1 MYLYYYLFSII
12 SYLSTAYSTS
22 TDKSEDLPMTPMMQ
36 QYFEIKNQYRDYIL
50 FYRLGDFYEMFF
62 EDAQLVS
69 AELELTLTGRDCGE
83 DERAPMCGVPYH
95 SSETYIGR
103 LIEKGYKVAICEQ
116 VEDPKSAKNLV
127 KREVIRIVTPGT
139 LIETELL
146 SDKTN
151 NYLSTIYQ
159 DGDIIGICFA
169 DISTAFITATAFR
182 DRTSEDSI
190 VNELSTYAP
199 REVIT
204 NTTAKALP
212 KVADHVK
219 NKLEA
224 IFSES
229 ATNYFDIDACITR
242 TEEQFGL
249 DSVSGKPRA
258 AVIAVGAALKYISDT
273 QMKDIAYLRELNFY
287 ESSQFLEM
295 DLSTRRNLELTET
308 MLTKDK
314 RGSLLWVLDK
324 TNTSMGARLLKQ
336 WIEHPLTNV
345 SEILSR
351 QQAVTELSE
360 NFMLR
365 EELRDKLSPVLDLER
380 LITKVTY
387 QTAGARDLRAIGQTA
402 AVIPELR
409 AMISDMKSGA
419 LGELYEE
426 LDELTD
432 VCAIIDAAIEE
443 NPPFV
448 VREGGIIRTGYCE
461 DVDNLR
467 YIMQNGK
474 DWIKTAEAAEREKT
488 GIKGLKIGYNRV
500 FGYYIE
506 APRSAAGLVPD
517 TYVRKQ
523 TLSDKERYITDELK
537 DMEATILGADDKLKA
552 LEYDLFVEVRNAV
565 DKESVRIRRTAQAL
579 AKLDVFLSLADCAV
593 QNSYVCPTVDASDV
607 IDIRNGRHPVVEK
620 FVEDAYFVPNDTM
633 LDTDNNCLMLI
644 PGPKMAGKSPYMRQT
659 ALIILMAQIGS
670 FVPATSARIGIVDK
684 LFTRVG
690 ASDDLASGQSTFML
704 EMREVAYIL
713 ANATRRSFIVY
724 DEIGRGTSTY
734 DGMSIARAVAEYTV
748 GRKIGAKTMF
758 ATHYHELTALEGE
771 LKGVVN
777 YNIAAKKRGDDVT
790 FLRKIVPGPTD
801 DSYGIEVARLA
812 GVPGEI
818 TRRAKEILAELE
830 GKKNTV
836 TPKKQKK
843 AEPEPVLMN
852 MSMFDAA
859 ADEITDRLKKT
870 DINTLTPIEALNLIY
885 ELKKML

>member
-1 MYLYYYLFSII
+1 
-12 SYLSTAYSTS
+12 
-22 TDKSEDLPMTPMMQ
+22 MTPMMQ
-36 QYFEIKNQYRDYIL
+36 QYFEIKNQYRDFIL

-146 SDKTN
+146 SDKSN
-151 NYLSTIYQ
+151 NYLSTIYH
-159 DGDIIGICFA
+159 DGDTIGICFA
-169 DISTAFITATAFR
+169 DISTAFITATSFR
-182 DRTSEDSI
+182 DRTSEDSV

-204 NTTAKALP
+204 NTTAKAMP

-224 IFSES
+224 IFTES
-229 ATNYFDIDACITR
+229 ATNFFDIDDCITR
-242 TEEQFGL
+242 TEEQFGT
-249 DSVSGKPRA
+249 DTTAGHPRA
-258 AVIAVGAALKYISDT
+258 AVIAVGAALKYIRDT
-273 QMKDIAYLRELNFY
+273 QMKDISYLRELSFY

-295 DLSTRRNLELTET
+295 DLSTRRNLELCET

-324 TNTSMGARLLKQ
+324 TNTSMGARLLRQ

-345 SEILSR
+345 SAILSR
-351 QQAVTELSE
+351 QQAVTELTD

-365 EELRDKLSPVLDLER
+365 EELREMLSPVLDLER

-402 AVIPELR
+402 AVIPSIR
-409 AMISDMKSGA
+409 ALIADMKSGA
-419 LGELYEE
+419 LAELYEE
-426 LDELTD
+426 LDELAD
-432 VCAIIDAAIEE
+432 VCAVIDSAIEE

-448 VREGGIIRTGYCE
+448 VREGGIIRPGYCE

-474 DWIKTAEAAEREKT
+474 EWIKTAEAAEREKT

-506 APRSAAGLVPD
+506 APRSAANLVPD

-565 DKESVRIRRTAQAL
+565 DHESVRIRRTAQAL

-607 IDIRNGRHPVVEK
+607 IDIKNGRHPVVEK
-620 FVEDAYFVPNDTM
+620 FVEDSYFVPNDTT
-633 LDTDNNCLMLI
+633 LDTADNCLMLI
-644 PGPKMAGKSPYMRQT
+644 TGPNMAGKSTYMRQT

-713 ANATRRSFIVY
+713 NNATSRSFIVY

-771 LKGVVN
+771 IRGVVN

-830 GKKNTV
+830 GKKTAV

-843 AEPEPVLMN
+843 AAEPEPELMN
-852 MSMFDAA
+852 LSMFDAA
-859 ADEITDRLKKT
+859 ADEITERLKKT

-885 ELKKML
+885 EWKKLL